1 MARTSQNVNSK
12 KTECNI
18 IQQSSIDTTD
28 AFKACLRTDA
38 DRKFYN
44 DIPKTFFIRPAARMK
59 SLFLKAESY
68 AIDTG
73 TVSLKAPL
81 EEEYDSDSSVSSV
94 PSVTSYVR
102 CDSNGPKN
110 SDKLPSV
117 DQLSQFVQCLKK
129 SSFCE
134 SSTHRTRQHF

>member
-1 MARTSQNVNSK
+1 
-12 KTECNI
+12 
-18 IQQSSIDTTD
+18 
-28 AFKACLRTDA
+28 
-38 DRKFYN
+38 
-44 DIPKTFFIRPAARMK
+44 MK